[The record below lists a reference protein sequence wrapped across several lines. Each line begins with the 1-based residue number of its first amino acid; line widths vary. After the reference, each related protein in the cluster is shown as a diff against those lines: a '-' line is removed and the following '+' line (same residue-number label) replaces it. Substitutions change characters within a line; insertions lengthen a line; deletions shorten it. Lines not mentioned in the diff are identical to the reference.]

1 MADELYLLKVH
12 GNHAGQHS
20 EMGIYFHGSN
30 LTLGEVYDN
39 AIDLLTSFEATGLP
53 ELLDMLPTTYHCERI
68 SARRVVPAGGVEAVL
83 QYQDGAKPG
92 TVSGGAASN
101 QLCPVVRLIPP
112 MPTKSAGKF
121 FLPAI
126 AEGNIDGN
134 VVTAGWTSNLGTL
147 MSALLSNIGAGAI
160 IWLIAVYS
168 TKLNT
173 YVDAVTYDTSPTV
186 GFQSRRNRP
195 H

>member
-39 AIDLLTSFEATGLP
+39 AIDLLVGFQSIGLP
-53 ELLDMLPTTYHCERI
+53 ELREMLPTTYHVERL
-68 SARRVVPAGGVEAVL
+68 SARRVIPAGGVEAVV
-83 QYQDGAKPG
+83 QFQDGAQPG
-92 TVSGGAASN
+92 SQSGGAASN

-112 MPTKSAGKF
+112 MGTKSAGKF
-121 FLPAI
+121 FLPCI
-126 AEGNIDGN
+126 AEGDIDAN
-134 VVTAGWTSNLGTL
+134 TVSAGWVSRLGDL
-147 MSALLSNIGAGAI
+147 MSGLLSNIGTGSI
-160 IWLIAVYS
+160 IWLLAVYS
-168 TKLNT
+168 TKLGT